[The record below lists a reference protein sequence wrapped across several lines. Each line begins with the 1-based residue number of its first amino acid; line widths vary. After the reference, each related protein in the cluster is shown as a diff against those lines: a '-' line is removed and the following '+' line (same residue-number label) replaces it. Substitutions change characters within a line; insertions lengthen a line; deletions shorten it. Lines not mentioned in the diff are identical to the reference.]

1 MRPAGSAG
9 VVSVQSPH
17 TARLICDNCTQHWG
31 SEELDITTAYRAENL
46 CILCIL
52 HLNSVQHFI
61 KKKSRS
67 GAIIFSV
74 ATLARRNGRFLQ
86 HMVRETWFPGE
97 EKPSLVEQTKARGR
111 AAFPQCCSSSIQQPE
126 QAAMQHKS
134 VLVWGAGP
142 VQSTCLDCSAVP
154 LPAALQ
160 GEENTGGRRK
170 GSVHLRCVLLKCVFN
185 METESSML
193 QKKNQAAFNIYIFRN
208 QLCRNRQSASLENL
222 FLPSLEKTQDKLL
235 RGRQNRERREKSKH
249 SSYHTQVVLFLQSWI
264 SHPYLNTQSHQGLVF
279 PRHKANRLLCF
290 LY

>member
-1 MRPAGSAG
+1 MQHLPEEMDASCNIWLEKLGSQVKRNPAWWSRLKHEEGQHSHSAAL
-9 VVSVQSPH
+9 P
-17 TARLICDNCTQHWG
+17 
-31 SEELDITTAYRAENL
+31 
-46 CILCIL
+46 
-52 HLNSVQHFI
+52 
-61 KKKSRS
+61 
-67 GAIIFSV
+67 
-74 ATLARRNGRFLQ
+74 
-86 HMVRETWFPGE
+86 P
-97 EKPSLVEQTKARGR
+97 
-111 AAFPQCCSSSIQQPE
+111 SSSLSRLPCSTSLCLYGV
-126 QAAMQHKS
+126 QALCNPPAWIA
-134 VLVWGAGP
+134 VLYLC
-142 VQSTCLDCSAVP
+142 Q
-154 LPAALQ
+154 LPSRERKTQ
-160 GEENTGGRRK
+160 GGRRK